1 MISVTIFEPSGSFLL
16 GLIQMPYKPL
26 RPCLQPGCPEL
37 VSKGYCDKHKK
48 DKEYDRRRGTA
59 NQRGYTYRWQK
70 YSRHFLSRP
79 DNVFCKLQLLGCTNL
94 AECVDHIVPPDGPDD
109 PRFWDPANH
118 QAACI
123 HCNSVKGRRAQ
134 KGTAMPFEAMCRG

>member
-1 MISVTIFEPSGSFLL
+1 
-16 GLIQMPYKPL
+16 MPLMKL
-26 RPCLQPGCPEL
+26 CRCGKVIDFGQ
-37 VSKGYCDKHKK
+37 SCDACAQKAEQSR
-48 DKEYDRRRGTA
+48 KEYDRRRGTA

-79 DNVFCKLQLLGCTNL
+79 DNVFCKLQLPGCTNL
-94 AECVDHIVPPDGPDD
+94 ADCVDHIVPPDGPDD

-123 HCNSVKGRRAQ
+123 HCNSKKGRRAQ